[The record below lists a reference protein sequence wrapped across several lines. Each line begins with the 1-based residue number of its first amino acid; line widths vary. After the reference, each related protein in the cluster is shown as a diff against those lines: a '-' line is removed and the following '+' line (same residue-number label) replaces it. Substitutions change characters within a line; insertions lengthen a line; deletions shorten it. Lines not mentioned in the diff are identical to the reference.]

1 MISLRPVRAEDA
13 PGIAAI
19 YDHYVATTTITFDE
33 VPRPVAD
40 WEARIARADAA
51 GLPFLVAVETGG
63 AAGSADT
70 TAGSRETVLG
80 YAVANPWSDKSA
92 FRYTVEHSIYLDP
105 AAAGQGLGSL
115 LLGALLDAASAAG
128 LRQMIAVITDE
139 GTDASLALH
148 RRFGFTDAGALARVG
163 YKFDRWV
170 GVRFFQREI
179 PQPGA

>member
-51 GLPFLVAVETGG
+51 GLPFLVAVET
-63 AAGSADT
+63 DT
-70 TAGSRETVLG
+70 NAVLG

-115 LLGALLDAASAAG
+115 LLGALLDASAAAG

-139 GTDASLALH
+139 GTEASLALH

>member
-51 GLPFLVAVETGG
+51 GLPFLVAVEN
-63 AAGSADT
+63 DT
-70 TAGSRETVLG
+70 NAVLG

-92 FRYTVEHSIYLDP
+92 FRYTVEHSIYLAP

>member
-19 YDHYVATTTITFDE
+19 YDHYVATSTITFDE

-51 GLPFLVAVETGG
+51 GLPFLVAVET
-63 AAGSADT
+63 DT
-70 TAGSRETVLG
+70 NAVLG
-80 YAVANPWSDKSA
+80 YALANPWSDKSA

-115 LLGALLDAASAAG
+115 LLGALLDASAAAG

-139 GTDASLALH
+139 GTEASLALH